1 LTRWNGSCRSKRQ
14 EVLTWEDGNMEAVVV
29 MLVLSAVAVGAV
41 GLSKLGCLAIL
52 SLLPSFEA
60 KAVTRGTDPPEM
72 G

>member
-1 LTRWNGSCRSKRQ
+1 
-14 EVLTWEDGNMEAVVV
+14 MEAVVV